1 MDFPVLPASHLFH
14 PELLLGLQSLA
25 RGLACMTLQVP
36 MYLEDGSPAPAMPV
50 AGQDFMPLTKGD
62 VVDVIVQNLAANAN
76 GVLSEKRLP

>member
-1 MDFPVLPASHLFH
+1 
-14 PELLLGLQSLA
+14 
-25 RGLACMTLQVP
+25 MTLQVP